1 MAKRTAE
8 SERELQPIAKRV
20 RFGDAGT
27 PHHSTPAVGKRRL
40 RLQQISP
47 RRVHMQQMKRSPL
60 RRAIKAN
67 VTVLKPDRKALSSP
81 LTVSEPLHLSPQ
93 VN

>member
-8 SERELQPIAKRV
+8 SESELQPVVKRV

-27 PHHSTPAVGKRRL
+27 PNRSTPAVVKRKL

-47 RRVHMQQMKRSPL
+47 RRVRMQQIKSSPL

-67 VTVLKPDRKALSSP
+67 VTVLKPDRKALSGP
-81 LTVSEPLHLSPQ
+81 LTVSKPLHLSPQ
-93 VN
+93 GK